1 MKRWIYFA
9 LGVVVGFFLCIAFGY
24 VCLFL
29 FDDMDDYSPKTE
41 QKQEPK
47 KLYELI
53 LFDQPGDCISFKD
66 FKVTNVDEQGNAFAR
81 ERDND
86 RYESYFGMTVL
97 FLAEEGKSYYDEQ
110 IIRIPKG
117 KCVKQLGIYKYKLS
131 EYSKDQKTI
140 PAVAIR

>member
-1 MKRWIYFA
+1 MKHWIYFA
-9 LGVVVGFFLCIAFGY
+9 LGVVVGFFLCVALGY
-24 VCLFL
+24 ISLFL
-29 FDDMDDYSPKTE
+29 FDDMDDYSQE
-41 QKQEPK
+41 REPK
-47 KLYELI
+47 KLYELT
-53 LFDQPGDCISFKD
+53 LFEQPGDCISSKD